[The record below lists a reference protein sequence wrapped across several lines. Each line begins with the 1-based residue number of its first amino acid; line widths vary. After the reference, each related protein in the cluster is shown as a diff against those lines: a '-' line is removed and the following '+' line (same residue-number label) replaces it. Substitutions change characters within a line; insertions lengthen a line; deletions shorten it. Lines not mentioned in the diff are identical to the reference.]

1 MTSDNDEL
9 DEALRENLKL
19 RGELGANVAKSDTA
33 SQRGG
38 ISYRSGWAL
47 YWLCLIAVGLWF
59 AVWAIWMA
67 FSQPSFGELPMSEW
81 TLLAWAAAAA
91 FVAVPALVI
100 YGLGRAVRYVLSGE

>member
-1 MTSDNDEL
+1 MTSDNNDL
-9 DEALRENLKL
+9 EAALQENLKL
-19 RGELGANVAKSDTA
+19 RSELAANAAKPETT

-38 ISYRSGWAL
+38 IGYRLGWAL

-81 TLLAWAAAAA
+81 PLSAWAAAAA